1 MKTRKKLAA
10 LCMILVLGLKLS
22 GIWKQHTLLCSIY
35 PVLDLAFIL
44 IHSKGWFGY
53 SNRIDQ
59 LF

>member
-1 MKTRKKLAA
+1 MYD
-10 LCMILVLGLKLS
+10 LGSGIKLS

-53 SNRIDQ
+53 SNRIDPVSYTH
-59 LF
+59 LTLPTT